1 MTIET
6 PRRPL
11 LAALVLAMSLAL
23 VACGGEKDTAA
34 KADGDKTA
42 EAKDASAGKDKSA
55 DAEVKLGPDGKPIE
69 VMKVPVEVAKAA
81 RSEVTAAFQGTANLV
96 PEAEADVV
104 TKTSG
109 VVLKINVEEGDHV
122 VAGQVLAQLDSD
134 RQRLAVKQSEANL
147 NKLENDFKRQQEL
160 IGRKLIS
167 QDVFDR
173 SRYDLDTQRA
183 AYDIAKLELSYTEIR
198 APIGGVVSKRMVKV
212 GNLIQLNQPLFK
224 IDDFDP
230 LEAMINVPEREMR
243 LIAADQP
250 VQMLVDA
257 LPDAVFTG
265 EVARVSPVVDATT
278 GTFRVVAQFKDASGQ
293 LRSGMFGRVRI
304 IYDQRADVLVV
315 PRSALVGDDKDASVF
330 VVEDDTAKRRKVRLG
345 YADGGKVEVT
355 EGIKDGEQVVTLGQA
370 ALRDGA
376 KVQVINPDPPVAVA
390 TNGQ

>member
-1 MTIET
+1 MSTEQQ
-6 PRRPL
+6 RRPVF
-11 LAALVLAMSLAL
+11 AALVLALSLAL
-23 VACGGEKDTAA
+23 AACGGNQDQKDSTE
-34 KADGDKTA
+34 GDQQA
-42 EAKDASAGKDKSA
+42 QAKDVPKDK
-55 DAEVKLGPDGKPIE
+55 DGKPIE
-69 VMKVPVEVAKAA
+69 IVKVPVEVAKAS
-81 RSEVTAAFQGTANLV
+81 RSAVTAAFQGTANLV

-109 VVLKINVEEGDHV
+109 VVLQIMVEEGDRV
-122 VAGQVLAQLDSD
+122 QAGQVLARLDSD
-134 RQRLAVKQSEANL
+134 RQRLALKQSEANL
-147 NKLENDFKRQQEL
+147 RKLENDFKRQEEL

-183 AYDIAKLELSYTEIR
+183 SYEIAKLELSYAEIR

-243 LIAADQP
+243 LIQAAQP

-257 LPDAVFTG
+257 LPGTVFAG
-265 EVARVSPVVDATT
+265 AVARVSPVVDAST
-278 GTFRVVAQFKDASGQ
+278 GTFRVVAQFKDDSGQ

-304 IYDQRADVLVV
+304 VYDQRADALVV

-330 VVEDDTAKRRKVRLG
+330 VVEADVAKRRKVKLG
-345 YADGGKVEVT
+345 YADGGQVEVVD
-355 EGIKDGEQVVTLGQA
+355 GIAEGEQVVTLGQA

-376 KVQVINPDPPVAVA
+376 KVQVINSEAPVAVA
-390 TNGQ
+390 SGG

>member
-1 MTIET
+1 MSTEKQ
-6 PRRPL
+6 RRPAF
-11 LAALVLAMSLAL
+11 AALVLALSLAL
-23 VACGGEKDTAA
+23 AACGGNQDQKDSAE
-34 KADGDKTA
+34 GDA
-42 EAKDASAGKDKSA
+42 QAQAKDVPKDK
-55 DAEVKLGPDGKPIE
+55 DGKPIE
-69 VMKVPVEVAKAA
+69 AVKVPVEVAKAA
-81 RSEVTAAFQGTANLV
+81 RSAVTAAFQGTANLV

-109 VVLKINVEEGDHV
+109 VVLEIMVEEGDRV
-122 VAGQVLAQLDSD
+122 QAGQVLARLDSD
-134 RQRLAVKQSEANL
+134 RQRLALKQSEANL
-147 NKLENDFKRQQEL
+147 RKLENDYKRQEEL

-183 AYDIAKLELSYTEIR
+183 SYDIAKLELSYAEIR

-243 LIAADQP
+243 LIQAAQP

-257 LPDAVFTG
+257 LPGAVFTG
-265 EVARVSPVVDATT
+265 SVARVSPVVDAST
-278 GTFRVVAQFKDASGQ
+278 GTFRVVAQFKDDSGQ

-304 IYDQRADVLVV
+304 VYDQRADALVV

-330 VVEDDTAKRRKVRLG
+330 VVEADVAKRRKVKLG
-345 YADGGKVEVT
+345 YADGGQVEVVD
-355 EGIKDGEQVVTLGQA
+355 GIAEGEQVVTLGQA

-376 KVQVINPDPPVAVA
+376 KVQVINSEAPVAVA
-390 TNGQ
+390 SGG

>member
-1 MTIET
+1 MSTEQQ
-6 PRRPL
+6 RRPVF
-11 LAALVLAMSLAL
+11 AALVLALSLAL
-23 VACGGEKDTAA
+23 AACGGNQDQKDSTE
-34 KADGDKTA
+34 GDQQA
-42 EAKDASAGKDKSA
+42 QAKDVPKDK
-55 DAEVKLGPDGKPIE
+55 DGKPIE
-69 VMKVPVEVAKAA
+69 IVKVPVEVAKAS
-81 RSEVTAAFQGTANLV
+81 RSAVTAAFQGTANLV

-109 VVLKINVEEGDHV
+109 VVLQIMVEEGDRV
-122 VAGQVLAQLDSD
+122 QAGQVLARLDSD
-134 RQRLAVKQSEANL
+134 RQRLALKQSEANL
-147 NKLENDFKRQQEL
+147 RKLENDFKRQEEL

-183 AYDIAKLELSYTEIR
+183 SYEIAKLELSYAEIR

-243 LIAADQP
+243 LIQAAQP

-257 LPDAVFTG
+257 LPGAVFTG
-265 EVARVSPVVDATT
+265 SVARVSPVVDAST
-278 GTFRVVAQFKDASGQ
+278 GTFRVVAQFKDDSGQ

-304 IYDQRADVLVV
+304 VYDQRADALVV

-330 VVEDDTAKRRKVRLG
+330 VVEADVAKRRKVKLG
-345 YADGGKVEVT
+345 YADGGQVEVVD
-355 EGIKDGEQVVTLGQA
+355 GIAEGEQVVTLGQA

-376 KVQVINPDPPVAVA
+376 KVQVINSEAPVAVA
-390 TNGQ
+390 SGG

>member
-1 MTIET
+1 MSTEKQ
-6 PRRPL
+6 RRPAF
-11 LAALVLAMSLAL
+11 AALVLALSLAL
-23 VACGGEKDTAA
+23 AACGGNQDQKDSAE
-34 KADGDKTA
+34 GDTQA
-42 EAKDASAGKDKSA
+42 QTKDVPKDK
-55 DAEVKLGPDGKPIE
+55 DGKPIE
-69 VMKVPVEVAKAA
+69 IVKVPVEVAKAA
-81 RSEVTAAFQGTANLV
+81 RSAVTAAFQGTANLV

-109 VVLKINVEEGDHV
+109 VVLQIMVEEGDRV
-122 VAGQVLAQLDSD
+122 QAGQVLARLDSD
-134 RQRLAVKQSEANL
+134 RQRLALKQSEANL
-147 NKLENDFKRQQEL
+147 RKLENDFKRQEEL

-183 AYDIAKLELSYTEIR
+183 SYEIAKLELSYAEIR

-243 LIAADQP
+243 LIQAAQP

-257 LPDAVFTG
+257 LPGTVFTG
-265 EVARVSPVVDATT
+265 SVARVSPVVDAST
-278 GTFRVVAQFKDASGQ
+278 GTFRVVAQFKDDSGQ
-293 LRSGMFGRVRI
+293 LRSGMFGRVRVV
-304 IYDQRADVLVV
+304 YDQRADALVV

-330 VVEDDTAKRRKVRLG
+330 VVEADVAKRRKVKLG
-345 YADGGKVEVT
+345 YADGGQVEVVD
-355 EGIKDGEQVVTLGQA
+355 GIAEGEQVVTLGQA

-376 KVQVINPDPPVAVA
+376 KVQVINSEAPVAVA
-390 TNGQ
+390 SGG